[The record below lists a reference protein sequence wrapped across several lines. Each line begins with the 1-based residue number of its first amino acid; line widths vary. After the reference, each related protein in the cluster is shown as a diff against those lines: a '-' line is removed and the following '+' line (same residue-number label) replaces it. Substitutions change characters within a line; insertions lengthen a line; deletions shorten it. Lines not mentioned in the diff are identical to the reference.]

1 MSLIT
6 AGIDV
11 SAKSLMVDV
20 LRDGEKAHGSKPWQ
34 VANTQEGHANLIEKL
49 RALKVDRIVCEATG
63 VYHLDMAIALVRAQ
77 LPLMVANPRQVN
89 CFIQARSRNT
99 QTDPID
105 AHELAQFGLRMAF
118 VPWQAPE
125 PAHYALHRIA
135 RSLHGYVAQGTAA
148 KNRLHAANASDET
161 PAVVRKMLKREI
173 AFLETTVATLRNE
186 ALKLIAKDATLARQV
201 ALMITVPGIAE
212 TSAIQVLGELCVLP
226 PNLTA
231 KAWVKSA
238 GLDPTS
244 KQSGSSVKTK
254 PHISKRGND
263 HLRSA
268 LFMPALSARQ
278 HDPGLKF
285 FADRLVANGKTKMQ
299 AVMAV
304 ARKLLHGI
312 HAMTT
317 LDQPWNSAALV
328 PMPAKMA

>member
-6 AGIDV
+6 AGVDV

-20 LRDGEKAHGSKPWQ
+20 LRDGEKVSGGKPWLA
-34 VANTQEGHANLIEKL
+34 ANTREGHAGLIEKL

-63 VYHLDMAIALVRAQ
+63 VYHLDMAIALVRAD
-77 LPLMVANPRQVN
+77 LPLMVANPRQVR

-99 QTDPID
+99 QTDSVD
-105 AHELAQFGLRMAF
+105 AHELAQFGFRMAF
-118 VPWQAPE
+118 VPWQAPD

-148 KNRLHAANASDET
+148 KNRLHAAEASEDT
-161 PAVVRKMLKREI
+161 PMILRKMLKREI
-173 AFLETTVATLRNE
+173 AFLEATVETLRKE
-186 ALKLIAKDATLARQV
+186 ALKLIAQDATLARQV
-201 ALMITVPGIAE
+201 ELMITVPGIAE
-212 TSAIQVLGELCVLP
+212 TSAIRVLGELCVLP
-226 PNLTA
+226 PKLTA

-244 KQSGSSVKTK
+244 KESGASVKTK
-254 PHISKRGND
+254 PHISKRGNSF
-263 HLRSA
+263 LRSA
-268 LFMPALSARQ
+268 LYMPALSARR

-299 AVMAV
+299 AVIAV

-312 HAMTT
+312 HAMTA
-317 LDQPWNSAALV
+317 LNQPWNSAALV
-328 PMPAKMA
+328 PMPPKMA